1 MLDKPASD
9 RLLEAETGMIASDAN
24 TFWLHTAVPPGISPH
39 LTSHPSLDPHL
50 PPITVEGSRLDRGM
64 WERELQMVHGP
75 AAQPVIRQDERH
87 HCLGD
92 WHGTRAETW
101 IMPSMHF
108 EINRFTF
115 LGH

>member
-1 MLDKPASD
+1 
-9 RLLEAETGMIASDAN
+9 
-24 TFWLHTAVPPGISPH
+24 
-39 LTSHPSLDPHL
+39 
-50 PPITVEGSRLDRGM
+50 M

-115 LGH
+115 RGH